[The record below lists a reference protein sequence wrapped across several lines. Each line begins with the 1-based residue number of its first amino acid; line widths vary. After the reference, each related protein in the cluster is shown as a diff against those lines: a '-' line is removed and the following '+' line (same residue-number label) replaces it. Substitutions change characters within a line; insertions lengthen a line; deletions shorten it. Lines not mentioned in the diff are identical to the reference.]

1 VTDFPID
8 GKKDHDRVIAL
19 PHLGAST
26 AEAEDNCAMMV
37 ANQVKDY
44 LENGNILNS
53 FSHDISHIQILN

>member
-1 VTDFPID
+1 
-8 GKKDHDRVIAL
+8 VIAL

-53 FSHDISHIQILN
+53 VN